1 MVVAEISLCTV
12 QRILFATRLQRRQE
26 RKGIRAA
33 HGPLSTTLAN
43 EKL

>member
-1 MVVAEISLCTV
+1 MAEISLCTV

-26 RKGIRAA
+26 RKGIRTAQ
-33 HGPLSTTLAN
+33 GPLSTPFAD